1 MRAEEILVTYLRRHM
16 PLLQQLVSKSSS
28 IPLQYRNEMNGA
40 SLKITPLIFCTTCIF
55 SKLLNLK
62 ELLYVFYL
70 YFELVRSFMTYKLV
84 DMLLDSTY
92 LYRTDLNMSFN
103 IFIICMGGLIK
114 FY

>member
-1 MRAEEILVTYLRRHM
+1 
-16 PLLQQLVSKSSS
+16 
-28 IPLQYRNEMNGA
+28 MNGA
-40 SLKITPLIFCTTCIF
+40 FLIITPLIFCTTCIF
-55 SKLLNLK
+55 QKLLNLK

-84 DMLLDSTY
+84 DMLLDSSY

-114 FY
+114 FYQLISIFFYLSRILSSYQTICPASCDLTKITIVL